1 MRLQYKEKNVNNNDK
16 ISIDEVTTT
25 DVRKPNEETETK
37 RNKIKEIIDVRIVK
51 NPEDTDV
58 TNDSITKDDIRKEAG
73 IVIKPSYKRY

>member
-25 DVRKPNEETETK
+25 DVRKPKTK

-58 TNDSITKDDIRKEAG
+58 TNDDIRKEAG
-73 IVIKPSYKRY
+73 IVIKPNYKRY

>member
-1 MRLQYKEKNVNNNDK
+1 MNKLRLQYKEKNVNNNDK

-25 DVRKPNEETETK
+25 DVRKPNKETKTK

-58 TNDSITKDDIRKEAG
+58 TNDDIRKEAG

>member
-58 TNDSITKDDIRKEAG
+58 TNDDIRKEAG

>member
-1 MRLQYKEKNVNNNDK
+1 MNKLRLQYKEKNVNNNDK

-58 TNDSITKDDIRKEAG
+58 TNDDIRKEAG
-73 IVIKPSYKRY
+73 IVIKTNYKRY